1 MLRRSFSDSVLGEP
15 AEYRFLGSLP
25 TVASV
30 HSLVWGAGPHT
41 GHVQGGRGTSP
52 PSPSLKGIPQPSF
65 QGTLPPPP
73 LPRRVRGR
81 RGQRQ
86 GWSLAWSQSFDHV
99 SSRGNQVEGVNLPSH
114 HCVSHCVLGTVSQCV
129 LCTMSRGVLCTVS
142 RCVLC
147 TVGIAVTA
155 LRLDRM
161 ESLDP
166 PEAMTLPA
174 DPREKQR
181 WPPLAGP
188 RGRHHLRCRCREWH
202 RPANRLRC

>member
-1 MLRRSFSDSVLGEP
+1 MFDVFVCTAEFPRLCVLGDLLSP
-15 AEYRFLGSLP
+15 AGLGSLP

-99 SSRGNQVEGVNLPSH
+99 SSRRGNQVEGVNLPSH

-129 LCTMSRGVLCTVS
+129 LCTMSRCVLYRESLCTVYCWDCS
-142 RCVLC
+142 NSL
-147 TVGIAVTA
+147 TTGQNGVT
-155 LRLDRM
+155 
-161 ESLDP
+161 
-166 PEAMTLPA
+166 
-174 DPREKQR
+174 
-181 WPPLAGP
+181 
-188 RGRHHLRCRCREWH
+188 
-202 RPANRLRC
+202 